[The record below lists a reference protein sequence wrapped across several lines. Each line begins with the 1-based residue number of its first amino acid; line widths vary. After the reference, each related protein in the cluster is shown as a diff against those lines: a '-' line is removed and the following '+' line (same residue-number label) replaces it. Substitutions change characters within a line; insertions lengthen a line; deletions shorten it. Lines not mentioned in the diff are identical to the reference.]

1 MDSEKQ
7 ELVSIIMPT
16 YNSAKYVQNTV
27 QSVLSQKYKNWELL
41 ITDDCSTD
49 NTMDLLTDLSESDD
63 RIKVFKR
70 AKNAGPAVARNISI
84 QEAKGRY
91 ITFLDS
97 DDIWNMNFLKSM
109 LSFIRE
115 NDYAFVFASYK
126 RFSASENRYMS
137 DFIVPNKVNYKSLL
151 KTCPISCLT
160 ALYDVKKLGK
170 QYMPII
176 DKRQDYGL
184 WLKLLKIT
192 DYAYGYKVP
201 LATYMI
207 REGSVSRNKFVAS
220 KYQWEVY
227 RKVERLNFIHS
238 CYYFACYFINGV
250 KKYLR

>member
-1 MDSEKQ
+1 MDREEQ
-7 ELVSIIMPT
+7 GLVSIIMPS
-16 YNSAKYVQNTV
+16 YNSAKYVKNTV
-27 QSVLSQKYKNWELL
+27 QSVLNQKYENWELL
-41 ITDDCSTD
+41 ITDDCSRD

-63 RIKVFKR
+63 RIKVFKL
-70 AKNAGPAVARNISI
+70 AENAGPAVARDKSI

-97 DDIWNMNFLKSM
+97 DDIWNVDFLKSM
-109 LSFIRE
+109 LSFIKE
-115 NDYAFVFASYK
+115 NNYSFVFASYK
-126 RFSASENRYMS
+126 RFSERDNHYIS

-160 ALYDVKKLGK
+160 ALYDVEKLGK

-220 KYQWEVY
+220 KYQWKIY
-227 RKVERLNFIHS
+227 RKVERLNFIYS
-238 CYYFACYFINGV
+238 CYCFVCYFINGV
-250 KKYLR
+250 KKYSR